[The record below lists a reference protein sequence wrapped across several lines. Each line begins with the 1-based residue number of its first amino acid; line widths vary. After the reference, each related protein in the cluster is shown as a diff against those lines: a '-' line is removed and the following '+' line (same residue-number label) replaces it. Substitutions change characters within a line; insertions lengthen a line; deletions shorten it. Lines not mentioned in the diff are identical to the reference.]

1 MQRQRPELRDPL
13 VLLLCKAMFSR
24 DEPSRLTAVHGFL
37 LLLHTTASDPDGA
50 ASGGAGGSS
59 TAAGGAGWNCFQL
72 EVLGFFRRSLTAA
85 AHHPERARCTRAW
98 CAEARSS
105 VSD

>member
-1 MQRQRPELRDPL
+1 MLW
-13 VLLLCKAMFSR
+13 LCKAMLSR

-59 TAAGGAGWNCFQL
+59 TGRRRRGLELLPTRGTRLLPALAHSQL
-72 EVLGFFRRSLTAA
+72 MRITVNAYNMT
-85 AHHPERARCTRAW
+85 
-98 CAEARSS
+98 
-105 VSD
+105 